1 MRCYF
6 PEDFLNC
13 YPWPVELG
21 IFETTLHKI
30 KCRERTDNQQEG
42 EDLCVVVGDRG
53 GVYVTGSGFSPMS
66 EKGGTELGLDT
77 VNLTPTLTPTLAL
90 ALALT
95 LTTDPDH

>member
-13 YPWPVELG
+13 YPWPAELG

-30 KCRERTDNQQEG
+30 KCRERNDNQQEG
-42 EDLCVVVGDRG
+42 EDLCVVVGDNG

-66 EKGGTELGLDT
+66 EKGGDDKGLDT
-77 VNLTPTLTPTLAL
+77 VLARC
-90 ALALT
+90 
-95 LTTDPDH
+95 

>member
-1 MRCYF
+1 M
-6 PEDFLNC
+6 
-13 YPWPVELG
+13 
-21 IFETTLHKI
+21 
-30 KCRERTDNQQEG
+30 
-42 EDLCVVVGDRG
+42 VGDRG

-77 VNLTPTLTPTLAL
+77 VNLTLALTPTLAL